1 MNLWKVRWV
10 MWGTK
15 RTVTSQVLAVYFL
28 PCYSQISENGGYF
41 KAFSIYSSHSVQ
53 CQILQWN
60 YDFQHKNNTYE
71 HETLHELFHFF
82 VDVCLFSCL
91 AHLLV
96 VWNVSWQVPCRA
108 RCTGLLILLKHLWYQ
123 TGCFVREVTG
133 RSKFSARAT
142 FQICTT
148 LLSVKLIVLL
158 TFSRVRCLTT
168 PIKNKVG
175 EGGRRV
181 VDGLGSIRWMLWVDK

>member
-1 MNLWKVRWV
+1 MV
-10 MWGTK
+10 
-15 RTVTSQVLAVYFL
+15 
-28 PCYSQISENGGYF
+28 
-41 KAFSIYSSHSVQ
+41 
-53 CQILQWN
+53 ILQRSAYAGVIQCNAKFYNEIMISNTKIILTNMKHYMN
-60 YDFQHKNNTYE
+60 YFI
-71 HETLHELFHFF
+71 FF

-91 AHLLV
+91 THLLV
-96 VWNVSWQVPCRA
+96 VWNVSRQVPCRA
-108 RCTGLLILLKHLWYQ
+108 RRTGLLILLKHLWYQ

-168 PIKNKVG
+168 PIRNKAG

-181 VDGLGSIRWMLWVDK
+181 MDGLGSIRWMLWVDK